1 MKWVGVPQG
10 AGGGGGVG
18 KRTVRRHSGSSAVTV
33 SVEYCSCAGDVGI
46 IDPSASAV
54 WWRASG
60 EYLLERCL
68 LISSHL
74 ISHNDAE
81 TTHIISLSSL
91 VCSLALP

>member
-33 SVEYCSCAGDVGI
+33 SVEYCSCAGDVGS

-54 WWRASG
+54 W
-60 EYLLERCL
+60 
-68 LISSHL
+68 
-74 ISHNDAE
+74 
-81 TTHIISLSSL
+81 
-91 VCSLALP
+91 